1 MTPAQHK
8 KYIRDWGACT
18 KANGWCMKQGRLV
31 LDEAKLNEHG
41 RKVLA
46 AATAIAAAQHRA
58 PVLED
63 LRHGVHVVALGRD
76 KSSKVMKNAECDAVF
91 ALLALLV
98 NDCDLKAGAD
108 LADPDRGERLRMLV
122 YISRLKIPEAIILNV
137 CRKSFGPVFNDP
149 WFEELPVI
157 TLRSLAVILKEI
169 KERKNNPLI
178 APMAAK
184 PESELALAGGETK
197 TVYPK

>member
-1 MTPAQHK
+1 MTAPQHQ
-8 KYIRDWGACT
+8 KYIRDWSTCA
-18 KANGWCMKQGRLV
+18 KANGWKMVKGRLV

-91 ALLALLV
+91 ALLKLLV
-98 NDCDLKAGAD
+98 NDCDIKAGMD
-108 LADPDRGERLRMLV
+108 LDDPDRGERLRLLV
-122 YISRLKIPEAIILNV
+122 YISRLKIPEAIILAV
-137 CRKSFGPVFNDP
+137 CRKSFAPVFNGTHYED
-149 WFEELPVI
+149 LPLVS
-157 TLRSLAVILKEI
+157 LRSLVGILTEI
-169 KERKNNPLI
+169 KERKKATVLPPTEPELI
-178 APMAAK
+178 GDP
-184 PESELALAGGETK
+184 
-197 TVYPK
+197 Y

>member
-1 MTPAQHK
+1 MTAPQHQ
-8 KYIRDWGACT
+8 KYIRDWSTCA
-18 KANGWCMKQGRLV
+18 KANGWKMVKGRLV

-63 LRHGVHVVALGRD
+63 LRHGIHVVALGRD

-91 ALLALLV
+91 ALLKLLV
-98 NDCDLKAGAD
+98 NDCDLGAD
-108 LADPDRGERLRMLV
+108 MKFAKPDRGERERLLI

-137 CRKSFGPVFNDP
+137 CRKSFAPVFRDP
-149 WFEELPVI
+149 WFEKLPLVN
-157 TLRSLAVILKEI
+157 LRSLAGILREI
-169 KERKNNPLI
+169 KARKNHPLI

-184 PESELALAGGETK
+184 AEPELALAGAEAK
-197 TVYPK
+197 HVFPK